1 MSSVTDA
8 AAARAPSSAV
18 TPGAKPT
25 IPLSGYAFAAGG
37 AILFASKGIIIK
49 LAYAEGVDP
58 ETLLALRM
66 LFSLPFYVVIGAL
79 ALFRMRGQAEPLPS
93 ARIVLFSALVGA
105 LGYWF
110 ASYTDFLG
118 LQYISAS
125 YARLI
130 LFTYP
135 LFVVLFGAL
144 LFKLPVKGKALWA
157 FAVAYSGLA
166 LIFAQNFSHLGHDAV
181 LGTGLVALTAM
192 SFALYQVLASRLLK
206 HIGSALFTCIAMIAA
221 SAAALGQFAVTHPL
235 EKLIVTPHV
244 FWLSVMLAIGAT
256 VLPTFLMNAALS
268 RISAQANAMISTM
281 SPVAT
286 MVLAVLILGEPTT
299 ALDVFGAL
307 LVTFSIGWFTL
318 SDRKSGRGA

>member
-1 MSSVTDA
+1 MNSATDA
-8 AAARAPSSAV
+8 AAERAATSAD
-18 TPGAKPT
+18 TPEAKPSV
-25 IPLSGYAFAAGG
+25 PLSGYALAAGG

-79 ALFRMRGQAEPLPS
+79 ALFRMRGKAEPMPT
-93 ARIVLFSALVGA
+93 ARIVLYSALVGA

-118 LQYISAS
+118 LQYITAS
-125 YARLI
+125 FARLI

-144 LFKLPVKGKALWA
+144 LFKLPVRGKALWA
-157 FAVAYSGLA
+157 FAGAYSGLA
-166 LIFAQNFSHLGHDAV
+166 LIFVQNVTHIGHDAV
-181 LGTGLVALTAM
+181 LGSALVALTAM

-221 SAAALGQFAVTHPL
+221 SAAALGQFALTHPL
-235 EKLIVTPHV
+235 ENLLVGPRLLG
-244 FWLSVMLAIGAT
+244 LSVMLAIGAT

-286 MVLAVLILGEPTT
+286 MVLAVVILSEPTT
-299 ALDVFGAL
+299 LLDVFGAL
-307 LVTFSIGWFTL
+307 LVTASIGWFTL
-318 SDRKSGRGA
+318 SDRKNR